1 MRAKAPQ
8 IDSAI
13 EPTDDLFRKHER
25 LIWKIVNQVRIHAPF
40 MDADDMFA
48 EASLKW
54 VEVIRAFNGDGIR
67 RQTVSPGHLT
77 RYVYVALRRC
87 LIDYCQKQYR
97 HCVNCVSD
105 DDDLVRAIPDRS
117 GTPVEQQIRM
127 ADVAALGETAQRRVS
142 EVLELQPKTG
152 GRLRPKQVAEV
163 RQQIAGLL

>member
-1 MRAKAPQ
+1 MTV
-8 IDSAI
+8 I

-25 LIWKIVNQVRIHAPF
+25 LIWKIVNQVHLHAPF

-54 VEVIRAFNGDGIR
+54 VEVVRAFNSDGVQ
-67 RQTVSPGHLT
+67 RQTTSAGHLT
-77 RYVYVALRRC
+77 HYIWVALRRR
-87 LIDYCQKQYR
+87 LIDYCRKQNKHR
-97 HCVNCVSD
+97 VNCVSD
-105 DDDLVRAIPDRS
+105 TDDMVRAIPDRS

-127 ADVAALGETAQRRVS
+127 ADVAGLGETAQRRVA

-152 GRLRPKQVAEV
+152 ERLPPKRVAEV